1 MKRFETAGET
11 QKTWKRKEERREEKR
26 SEAKRKEKIKNDKM
40 MWNGSESKVENERV
54 VQNKMKRNRK
64 EIKMVSCDEKIS
76 MENVQN

>member
-1 MKRFETAGET
+1 
-11 QKTWKRKEERREEKR
+11 
-26 SEAKRKEKIKNDKM
+26 